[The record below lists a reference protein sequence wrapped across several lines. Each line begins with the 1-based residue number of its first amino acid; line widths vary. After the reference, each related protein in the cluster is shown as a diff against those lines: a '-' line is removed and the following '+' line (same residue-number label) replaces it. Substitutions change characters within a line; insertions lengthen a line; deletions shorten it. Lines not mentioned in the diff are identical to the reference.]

1 MKTEDGL
8 LDYSKYFNES
18 GLFIK
23 LGKVVGLLGQK
34 TLYSVLILY
43 YLMFDKNV
51 PFKVR
56 TVFMASLGYFILPTD
71 LVADF
76 LPVIGFADD
85 IALISYIIANAIE
98 YITPEI
104 NEKVA
109 AKTRELIRKYT

>member
-1 MKTEDGL
+1 MRTEDGL

-23 LGKVVGLLGQK
+23 LGNVAGLLGQK
-34 TLYSVLILY
+34 ALYSVVIMY
-43 YLMFDKNV
+43 YLMFDKNI
-51 PFKVR
+51 PLKVR

-85 IALISYIIANAIE
+85 IALISYVIANAIE
-98 YITPEI
+98 HITPEI
-104 NEKVA
+104 RQKASV
-109 AKTRELIRKYT
+109 KLSRLKYK

>member
-1 MKTEDGL
+1 MRTEDGL
-8 LDYSKYFNES
+8 LNYSKYFNES

-43 YLMFDKNV
+43 YLLFDKSI

-76 LPVIGFADD
+76 LPVIGFTDD
-85 IALISYIIANAIE
+85 IALISYVIANAIE
-98 YITPEI
+98 HITPEI
-104 NEKVA
+104 RQKASV
-109 AKTRELIRKYT
+109 KLSRLKYK